1 MDKKDIFCTHFYVKK
16 NRIIVLKRNHYVSFL
31 GSGSI
36 EREELKTI
44 LTTCME
50 ESSLFLGEDHLNDLT
65 DVMFDAAG
73 KDRTG
78 SMTFDDLRQV
88 VEKHPSVMENLTLR
102 YII

>member
-1 MDKKDIFCTHFYVKK
+1 
-16 NRIIVLKRNHYVSFL
+16 
-31 GSGSI
+31 
-36 EREELKTI
+36 
-44 LTTCME
+44 ME

-102 YII
+102 YNFLSDNTFYGLLLLVIYTPHCKCIELLFSIFIFLL

>member
-1 MDKKDIFCTHFYVKK
+1 MFFF
-16 NRIIVLKRNHYVSFL
+16 SFL
-31 GSGSI
+31 GSGKI

-73 KDRTG
+73 KDRNG
-78 SMTFDDLRQV
+78 SVTFDDLRQV
-88 VEKHPSVMENLTLR
+88 VVKHPSILENLTLR
-102 YII
+102 